1 MSRARMFVV
10 SLVLMFSTFAFGQDG
25 NPPITNADVVSMAKA
40 GIGEQTIVLSIK
52 KGPTKFDTSAQALIE
67 LKKAGVGDQ
76 ILNAILS
83 TSSQSGEAKELVLKP
98 EVPGTA
104 LLQKALAAI
113 GPAEKLVQVHGTLSK
128 TTATVSNQGVV
139 NTYDREFIRSFP
151 DKIYQHVRSASG
163 KTNIQVVTS
172 DFSYRGSG
180 KMTIPVPTD
189 NLQAIRTQ
197 LLFDKF
203 NIAQHLLDYSAFSEG
218 QGTLNGSV
226 VDILKITHDGDEV
239 LWELDP
245 HSGRVLGTKLHR
257 ASGDVINEFSDYR
270 EINGIYTPYKQH
282 TVESGLITDQTV
294 SDYEINPAIDPSLFT
309 RPKELSADALRF
321 KVIQEESVPYTQ
333 ESGGG
338 VNTSCNI
345 SGSAN
350 SMSTVNSVGSSAYG
364 SGTTTSNMHM
374 NCNSYDTTIRW
385 SHVLNTMFI
394 EASDGNAY
402 IIACDRAW
410 RWSKC
415 VPLRTGQSFNAKFT
429 SKGIEVQAFNSKGK
443 EDEPVYRVLQSKS
456 MK

>member
-1 MSRARMFVV
+1 
-10 SLVLMFSTFAFGQDG
+10 
-25 NPPITNADVVSMAKA
+25 
-40 GIGEQTIVLSIK
+40 
-52 KGPTKFDTSAQALIE
+52 
-67 LKKAGVGDQ
+67 
-76 ILNAILS
+76 LS